1 MRISVNLVSLLLA
14 FSSAICVLSEPIAL
28 AATPGDNRISTLRSE
43 ALEAEGSG
51 EFARAESLYQK
62 ALLAA
67 QKSGSKIKEVEFL
80 SRIVQV
86 RIEDHKVLQTDS
98 LAQQAI
104 QLAQSIKGTATGD
117 STLPV
122 WMNDMADAFYSKG
135 EQTARDDIKE
145 YCLER
150 YLDIKLIMEDQF
162 DYKITGRANVLTT
175 YLQHHGRYLEALP
188 YAEEAC
194 SYLKRTKSSDSAVT
208 STAYFSLGIAYL
220 LANNPAKAEIAFNE
234 ASKLEQVHSKDL
246 SQEAKIAGAL
256 GNVRFEEGNF
266 EAAKV
271 LYERALNLNE
281 QYIGK
286 PAIAIGNA
294 ELSLG
299 MLEQSLRNRDQAR
312 QYLQASLDCFDK
324 CTPPQVDS
332 VNERLHPAGLLY
344 SGKVIAAEHLAQIAT
359 EQGNISQARSL
370 QARAKKIRAQN
381 PYWVACKNPDPDR
394 YYLFWGHLP
403 FPVEIIPT
411 RIDLPL

>member
-1 MRISVNLVSLLLA
+1 
-14 FSSAICVLSEPIAL
+14 
-28 AATPGDNRISTLRSE
+28 
-43 ALEAEGSG
+43 
-51 EFARAESLYQK
+51 
-62 ALLAA
+62 
-67 QKSGSKIKEVEFL
+67 
-80 SRIVQV
+80 
-86 RIEDHKVLQTDS
+86 
-98 LAQQAI
+98 
-104 QLAQSIKGTATGD
+104 
-117 STLPV
+117 
-122 WMNDMADAFYSKG
+122 
-135 EQTARDDIKE
+135 
-145 YCLER
+145 
-150 YLDIKLIMEDQF
+150 
-162 DYKITGRANVLTT
+162 
-175 YLQHHGRYLEALP
+175 
-188 YAEEAC
+188 
-194 SYLKRTKSSDSAVT
+194 
-208 STAYFSLGIAYL
+208 LGIAYL